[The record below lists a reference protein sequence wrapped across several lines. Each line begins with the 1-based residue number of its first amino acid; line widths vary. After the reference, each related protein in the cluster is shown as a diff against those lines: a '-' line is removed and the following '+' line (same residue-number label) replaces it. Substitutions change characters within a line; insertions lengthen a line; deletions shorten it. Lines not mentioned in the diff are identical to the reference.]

1 VPSLY
6 TILGR
11 ARPSRTLFS
20 VLYRSTT
27 LRRLSWLPRWARPRL
42 TDRKRCHRASLSTE
56 GTPDAQ
62 TSQRCHSELQE
73 SDAPSASECDPDDPK
88 DVTVFHWG
96 DLEKMSRTVNWTS
109 QSHAGSWR
117 AKIER
122 KCHGDRQPIPDRL
135 LLDYEKD
142 VTGFRRTRG
151 LAALV
156 RTTATLKD
164 ATLEGPGAASEPRA

>member
-1 VPSLY
+1 MPH
-6 TILGR
+6 
-11 ARPSRTLFS
+11 
-20 VLYRSTT
+20 
-27 LRRLSWLPRWARPRL
+27 RPRNA
-42 TDRKRCHRASLSTE
+42 TPMTPKMSLCFT
-56 GTPDAQ
+56 GA
-62 TSQRCHSELQE
+62 
-73 SDAPSASECDPDDPK
+73 
-88 DVTVFHWG
+88 

-122 KCHGDRQPIPDRL
+122 KCHGDRKPIPDRL

-151 LAALV
+151 LAAWV

-164 ATLEGPGAASEPRA
+164 VTLEGPGAASEPRA